1 MAHGKNMRLFRK
13 VLKQL
18 DAMVDL
24 SRQAD
29 EIAVRAEAVSRW
41 SVGQHLEH
49 LTLADAA
56 VVAGLDKLAATP
68 GAAEGRP
75 NLVGRLVLL
84 FGIIPRGKGRAWKQ
98 ITPGE
103 TIDGARLAASF
114 DDLSRRLKAAFEPRP
129 GEFEAP
135 PGRFRHRIFG
145 DLHAFQ
151 WLRFVDI
158 HHRHHGR
165 IIRDI
170 RRATEAEP

>member
-1 MAHGKNMRLFRK
+1 MASGKNMRLYRK

-18 DAMVDL
+18 DDLVDL

-29 EIAVRAEAVSRW
+29 EIAIRVEAVSRW

-49 LTLADAA
+49 LALSDAA

-68 GAAEGRP
+68 GPAGGRP
-75 NLVGRLVLL
+75 NLVGRMVLL
-84 FGIIPRGKGRAWKQ
+84 FGYIPRGKGQAWKQ
-98 ITPGE
+98 ILPGE
-103 TIDGARLAASF
+103 DIEGTRLAASF
-114 DDLSRRLKAAFEPRP
+114 DDVGRRLKAVFEPRS
-129 GEFEAP
+129 GELEAP

-151 WLRFVDI
+151 WLRFVDL

-170 RRATEAEP
+170 RRAHRG